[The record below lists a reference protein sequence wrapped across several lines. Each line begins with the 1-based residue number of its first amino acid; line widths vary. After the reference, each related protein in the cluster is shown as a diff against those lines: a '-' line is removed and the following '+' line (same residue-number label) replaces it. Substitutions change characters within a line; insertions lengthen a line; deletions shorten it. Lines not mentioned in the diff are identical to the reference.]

1 MNSAVLTRVEQLV
14 VSCMILGTI
23 GMFQPVNIELYKYG
37 FVLLG
42 LSTLAFI
49 VISHLPAEAQ

>member
-1 MNSAVLTRVEQLV
+1 MNSAVLKRVEQLV
-14 VSCMILGTI
+14 VFCMILGTI
-23 GMFQPVNIELYKYG
+23 GMFQPVSIELYKYG

-49 VISHLPAEAQ
+49 VTSHLSAEAQ